1 MSESPEQHEPNRQLP
16 DVIRF
21 LGTPISIIFDQGFVP
36 SLSPTDCEDIS
47 FDYLR
52 DLSDT
57 DKFTVLGMSMED
69 FKKHGGEFSP
79 PSQKID
85 HGKV

>member
-1 MSESPEQHEPNRQLP
+1 MSESPEQYEPNRQLP

-21 LGTPISIIFDQGFVP
+21 LGTPISITFDQGFVP
-36 SLSPTDCEDIS
+36 SLSPTDCGDIS

-52 DLSDT
+52 DLPDT
-57 DKFTVLGMSMED
+57 DKFTVLGMSMDE
-69 FKKHGGEFSP
+69 FENGGGKVRP